1 MSGASA
7 TVGGLCRVAE
17 HPAQRAA
24 DLTIQDLG
32 SFGEVVAAIATIGT
46 LFYLAIQI
54 HSSNRLARAEVSR
67 APNSDLNSIN
77 AAFGTDPLFRAAIRL
92 VMTGA
97 SRQDLGE
104 SERLLVDYYLISITN
119 LQEQLARE
127 SRDGIL
133 EKDALD
139 FGGAG
144 LFLLPYYRTSWPI
157 YRDYLSSSFVDAF
170 EKQYELDSSIDAVL

>member
-119 LQEQLARE
+119 LQE
-127 SRDGIL
+127 
-133 EKDALD
+133 
-139 FGGAG
+139 
-144 LFLLPYYRTSWPI
+144 
-157 YRDYLSSSFVDAF
+157 
-170 EKQYELDSSIDAVL
+170 